1 MEHSRV
7 PNVYVVNAWLNT
19 AVSVKQS
26 HKDYRVCSKT
36 IYQLPKPALIKK
48 KKYCSHGFVLKDL

>member
-48 KKYCSHGFVLKDL
+48 KNTVPMASF